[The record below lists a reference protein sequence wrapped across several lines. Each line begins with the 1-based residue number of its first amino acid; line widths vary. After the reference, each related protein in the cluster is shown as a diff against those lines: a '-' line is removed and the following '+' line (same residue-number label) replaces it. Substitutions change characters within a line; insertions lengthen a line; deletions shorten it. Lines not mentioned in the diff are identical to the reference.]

1 MEEIMKLKRR
11 LRRIAA
17 GLLAGLSMI
26 GPAPAQSTSDGPA
39 SDAPSYPPSGGSEGG
54 GGGGGGGGVGIG
66 IDLTPLLRS
75 IFTRPAPEAVALAR
89 EGPRLPAAY
98 AFASLR
104 LEAVVK
110 GGWPVVVAY
119 ELAPGAAAEIEFAL
133 ADGNAQR
140 FRLPAPPAGAARER
154 RLLTAE
160 LPPWMGKVLAT
171 GTVSVHLEHAGDG
184 SLPPVRLFGLGCGPL
199 AVGSVAIDE
208 VVFEPGRLRLAAGE
222 RAFYGFHSKSDFSKA
237 GIDIARLEGRGDGA
251 RLVRVRSEPVTQSV
265 ARDAWVGREPPLS
278 WNGRDQSGAPSTG
291 AHLLY
296 VRAWAPDPGDW
307 VIAWSPRAV
316 EVRP

>member
-1 MEEIMKLKRR
+1 MKRR

-17 GLLAGLSMI
+17 AVLIGFSMI
-26 GPAPAQSTSDGPA
+26 GLAPAET
-39 SDAPSYPPSGGSEGG
+39 SDAPSTPPPGSASEGGSSEGG
-54 GGGGGGGGVGIG
+54 GGGGGGRGGVGG
-66 IDLTPLLRS
+66 GVFIDLGPLIRNVFS
-75 IFTRPAPEAVALAR
+75 RPQPEAVALAR

-104 LEAVVK
+104 FDAVVK

-119 ELAPGAAAEIEFAL
+119 DLAPGAAAEIEFAL

-171 GTVSVHLEHAGDG
+171 GTVSVHVEHGGDG
-184 SLPPVRLFGLGCGPL
+184 NLPPLRLLGLGCGPL

-237 GIDIARLEGRGDGA
+237 SIDIARLEGRGDGA

-278 WNGRDQSGAPSTG
+278 WNGQDQAGTPSTG